1 MTMQQQQLKRFI
13 QLTQLHVPLE
23 RDVFTYL
30 GACFGIGLAV
40 SLLLITLVL
49 LLTTPVRADGTQDSI
64 QHGTLFITAEG
75 ASERSE
81 TPLLHTDVQFKVSGL
96 IARAHVTQ
104 TFRNDSD
111 AWVEG
116 VYVFPL
122 PENAAVDHL
131 HMKVGTRSIEGVIQE
146 RAEAKRNY
154 EQAKQSGRKAALVE
168 QERPNMF
175 TNSVANI
182 GPHDTVIVEIEYQ
195 QTLRY
200 DQGDFHLRFPTTL
213 TPRYIPGEEMGGCS
227 DDDGADEVA
236 SDEVETRVDAALVP
250 DSVNNVPDSARIG
263 PPTLPANLQLN
274 PISLRIDLDAG
285 FPLQR
290 IDSPSHA
297 IVTQTLNTKHVSV
310 TLAEGDVVSDHDFEL
325 VWTPEVGSAP
335 HAAVFTEQRDDGFF
349 HLLMILPPP
358 AGTTSVTLPRETI
371 FIIDTSGSMAG
382 TSMTQAKQ
390 ALAMALERL
399 HPTDR
404 FDVIEFNS
412 TTHVLFGGARY
423 ASVDN
428 LQRAQRFVAGLQANG
443 GTEMAPA
450 LRAALD
456 GRTHHD
462 VLRQVIFLTD
472 GSVGN
477 EDALFELIQ
486 HRLGDSRLFTV
497 GIGSAPSSYFMKKS
511 AQFGHGTF
519 TAIGDVKEVRARM
532 SALFE
537 KLEQPA
543 LTDIEVTWPTDTTL
557 EYRPRTFP
565 DLYAGEPLIISART
579 AAALGEVSI
588 HGTRGLQ
595 PWRAALPLHGGTT
608 ASGVDVVWARAKI
621 EALNDQV
628 QAGVDA
634 ALLRQQVVDVALRHH
649 LVSKYTSLLA
659 VDVTPSRPDTD
670 TLHTRNMP
678 LNLPAGMVYNKVIG
692 SLPQTATPA
701 PLLLLAGG
709 LLLFCGMTLRLR
721 LRLA

>member
-1 MTMQQQQLKRFI
+1 MTMQHQQLKRFI
-13 QLTQLHVPLE
+13 QFTQLRIPLE

-49 LLTTPVRADGTQDSI
+49 LLTTPAQADSGPDSI
-64 QHGTLFITAEG
+64 QHGTLFITAQGSG
-75 ASERSE
+75 ASQE
-81 TPLLHTDVQFKVSGL
+81 TPLLHTDVQFKITGL
-96 IARAHVTQ
+96 IARAHLTQ

-111 AWVEG
+111 QWVEG

-131 HMKVGTRSIEGVIQE
+131 HLQVGTRSIEGVIQE
-146 RAEAKRNY
+146 RGAAKRGY
-154 EQAKQSGRKAALVE
+154 EQAKQAGNKAALVE

-200 DQGDFHLRFPTTL
+200 DQGDFHLRFPTTI
-213 TPRYIPGEEMGGCS
+213 TPRYIPDEELGGCDDGGG
-227 DDDGADEVA
+227 DDDAVPDGSEPAIVNT
-236 SDEVETRVDAALVP
+236 VLDAA
-250 DSVNNVPDSARIG
+250 RIT
-263 PPTLPANLQLN
+263 PPTLPANIKLN
-274 PISLRIDLDAG
+274 PISLHIDLDAG

-297 IVTQTLNTKHVSV
+297 IVVQKQDDQRVSI
-310 TLAEGDVVSDHDFEL
+310 TLADDAVASDRDFEL
-325 VWTPEVGSAP
+325 EWTPQLGSAP
-335 HAAVFTEQRDDGFF
+335 QAAVFSEPHDDGIY

-358 AGTTSVTLPRETI
+358 AGTPSVTLPRETI

-399 HPTDR
+399 RPTDR

-412 TTHVLFGGARY
+412 RTRVLFGGARY

-428 LQRAQRFVAGLQANG
+428 LQHAQRFVAALHADG

-456 GRTHHD
+456 GRTHPD

-486 HRLGDSRLFTV
+486 RQLGDSRLFTV
-497 GIGSAPSSYFMKKS
+497 GIGSAPNSYFMKKS
-511 AQFGHGTF
+511 AEFGHGTF

-543 LTDIEVTWPTDTTL
+543 LTDIDITWPTDTTL
-557 EYRPRTFP
+557 EFWPRKLP
-565 DLYAGEPLIISART
+565 DLYAGEPLLISART
-579 AAALGEVSI
+579 AAAVGEVSI
-588 HGTRGLQ
+588 RGTRGLQ
-595 PWRAALPLHGGTT
+595 PWHATLPLHGGTA
-608 ASGVDVVWARAKI
+608 ASGVDVLWARAKI
-621 EALNDQV
+621 EALHDQAL
-628 QAGVDA
+628 AGLDA
-634 ALLRQQVVDVALRHH
+634 AQLRQQVIDVALRYH
-649 LVSKYTSLLA
+649 LVSKYTSLVA
-659 VDVTPSRPDTD
+659 IDVTPSRPDTD
-670 TLHTRNMP
+670 PLHTHNLP
-678 LNLPAGMVYNKVIG
+678 VNLPAGMVYSKVFG
-692 SLPQTATPA
+692 ALPQTATPA
-701 PLLLLAGG
+701 PLLLLVGG
-709 LLLFCGMTLRLR
+709 LLLLCGMTLRLR
-721 LRLA
+721 LRTA